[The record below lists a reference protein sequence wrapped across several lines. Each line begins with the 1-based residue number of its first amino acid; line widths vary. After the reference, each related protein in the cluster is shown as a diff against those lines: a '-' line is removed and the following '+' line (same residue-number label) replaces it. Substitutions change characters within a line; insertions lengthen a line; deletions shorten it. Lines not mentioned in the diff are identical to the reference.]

1 MRLWAR
7 CPKAAKARWAH
18 TTGLGSSFRRPQGR
32 LKGYLKN
39 SAKNK
44 SIKKHIEDLRNALY
58 KRDLTV
64 SAEEEAPACGIVW
77 MLSHAY
83 FTQLPAI
90 AFHDTSII
98 RLHES
103 DSCYLM
109 EKPEISLYF
118 TKTNRHSWQHDLVAF
133 IETLMQYIYAAET
146 LHNKAV

>member
-1 MRLWAR
+1 M
-7 CPKAAKARWAH
+7 
-18 TTGLGSSFRRPQGR
+18 
-32 LKGYLKN
+32 
-39 SAKNK
+39 
-44 SIKKHIEDLRNALY
+44 KKHIEDLRNALY
-58 KRDLTV
+58 KHDLTV
-64 SAEEEAPACGIVW
+64 AVEEDTPAFPAVW
-77 MLSHAY
+77 TLAHPY

-118 TKTNRHSWQHDLVAF
+118 TKTNRHSWQHDLAAF

-146 LHNKAV
+146 EHNKAV

>member
-1 MRLWAR
+1 M
-7 CPKAAKARWAH
+7 
-18 TTGLGSSFRRPQGR
+18 
-32 LKGYLKN
+32 
-39 SAKNK
+39 
-44 SIKKHIEDLRNALY
+44 
-58 KRDLTV
+58 

-90 AFHDTSII
+90 AFHNAHDTGLVPLYASFG
-98 RLHES
+98 
-103 DSCYLM
+103 CYLM

>member
-1 MRLWAR
+1 M
-7 CPKAAKARWAH
+7 
-18 TTGLGSSFRRPQGR
+18 
-32 LKGYLKN
+32 
-39 SAKNK
+39 
-44 SIKKHIEDLRNALY
+44 KKHIEDLRNALY
-58 KRDLTV
+58 KHDLTV
-64 SAEEEAPACGIVW
+64 AAEEDTPAFPAVW
-77 MLSHAY
+77 TLAHPY
-83 FTQLPAI
+83 FTLPLTI

>member
-1 MRLWAR
+1 MRKIRA
-7 CPKAAKARWAH
+7 
-18 TTGLGSSFRRPQGR
+18 
-32 LKGYLKN
+32 LKN
-39 SAKNK
+39 T
-44 SIKKHIEDLRNALY
+44 IEDLHNALY

-109 EKPEISLYF
+109 ESPKYRCISPKPTAIRGSMIWSLLS
-118 TKTNRHSWQHDLVAF
+118 KR
-133 IETLMQYIYAAET
+133 
-146 LHNKAV
+146 

>member
-1 MRLWAR
+1 M
-7 CPKAAKARWAH
+7 
-18 TTGLGSSFRRPQGR
+18 
-32 LKGYLKN
+32 
-39 SAKNK
+39 
-44 SIKKHIEDLRNALY
+44 
-58 KRDLTV
+58 

-83 FTQLPAI
+83 FTQLLAI

-146 LHNKAV
+146 EHNKAV

>member
-1 MRLWAR
+1 M
-7 CPKAAKARWAH
+7 
-18 TTGLGSSFRRPQGR
+18 
-32 LKGYLKN
+32 
-39 SAKNK
+39 
-44 SIKKHIEDLRNALY
+44 KKHIEDLRNALY